1 MSTRMQVKDLSVED
15 FKFLIQETVTET
27 VQSLLNDPDV
37 DKQLKPEV
45 AQSLA
50 DSLQRTRNGERGI
63 LAEEVAQRLGLNW

>member
-1 MSTRMQVKDLSVED
+1 MQVKDLSVED

-37 DKQLKPEV
+37 DKPLKAEV

-63 LAEEVAQRLGLNW
+63 SAEEVAQRLGLDW

>member
-1 MSTRMQVKDLSVED
+1 MQVKDLSIEE

-50 DSLQRTRNGERGI
+50 DSLQRTQNGERGI
-63 LAEEVAQRLGLNW
+63 SAEEVAQRLGLNW

>member
-1 MSTRMQVKDLSVED
+1 MQVKDLSVED

-37 DKQLKPEV
+37 DKQLKTEV
-45 AQSLA
+45 SQFLA

-63 LAEEVAQRLGLNW
+63 SAEEVAQRLGLDW